1 MKLGGFDTLIHRAP
15 CLPFPP
21 AHPPAHPLLRHPTTL
36 AAWSTAPVAPLPISG
51 DETEEKDQA
60 RGRNVEKRQ
69 RWNGMQGGANAE
81 SEWGRR
87 AEPGSSAVGPDGA
100 TGRMEIPAEVKGARG
115 VATAPTPSMN
125 HTLTPFPITHANP
138 ATTHWPPPGS
148 HPTNQGQ
155 IGANCTVNRLAS
167 GSFA

>member
-69 RWNGMQGGANAE
+69 RWNGMQGGGQCRVGMGEKGGAWKQRSGPRRGHRSHGNPSRGERSTWCRNRTNAIYE
-81 SEWGRR
+81 LPPQRNDS
-87 AEPGSSAVGPDGA
+87 PFP
-100 TGRMEIPAEVKGARG
+100 
-115 VATAPTPSMN
+115 PTP
-125 HTLTPFPITHANP
+125 
-138 ATTHWPPPGS
+138 PPPPKKNNKLKKL
-148 HPTNQGQ
+148 HN
-155 IGANCTVNRLAS
+155 
-167 GSFA
+167 